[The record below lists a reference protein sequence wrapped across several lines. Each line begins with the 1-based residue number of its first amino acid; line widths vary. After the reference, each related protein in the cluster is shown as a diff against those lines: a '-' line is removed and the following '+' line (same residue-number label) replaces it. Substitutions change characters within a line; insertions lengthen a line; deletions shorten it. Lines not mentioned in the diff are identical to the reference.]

1 MIESGAEIYFS
12 HPAKVDASPLFFAIK
27 SKNLKILELMC
38 DKNDINLDEVK
49 NSSGLTPILYASS
62 LGIFDVINY
71 LSVRGCNLNDSN
83 T

>member
-1 MIESGAEIYFS
+1 LIESGAEIYYS
-12 HPAKVDASPLFFAIK
+12 HPSKVDASPLFFAIK
-27 SKNLKILELMC
+27 CKNLKILELMC
-38 DKNDINLDEVK
+38 DKNEINFDEAK

-83 T
+83 P